1 MGGRGAAIEDGP
13 EKGKARLL
21 YRNFWA
27 GYPMPQRARVNR
39 DAARAVLPPI
49 PPRDTGTGPVSARAT
64 PRTPDDDRRP
74 SARSLR
80 GLDGLNFLMADV
92 RDGLGP
98 YLSVY
103 LKGAQHWQPGDIGIA
118 MAASSLSAAL
128 CQIPAGLL
136 VDALRAKRLL
146 VAGSGV
152 TVAVGCML
160 IASFPHLVA
169 IIAAQIMI
177 GAASAVIPPA
187 LAALSLGLVGRRR
200 MDGRI
205 SRNESFNHAGNFVAA
220 ALAGTLGQW
229 LGYDWIFYLVCAFAV
244 GSAAVVNLIKSSEID
259 HDLARGGA
267 GVDPE
272 SGTSAQHRPI
282 PIRDLLRHRD
292 LMVFLLSVVLF
303 HFGNAA
309 MLPMAGQVLAQTHPG
324 WDTISLSGCIIA
336 AQFVMVAIAWAVG
349 KAMAAGYGR
358 KTIFLVALA
367 VLPVRGLLFSFTA
380 NPFGV
385 IAIQLLDGVAAGIFG
400 VIAVIIAADVTR
412 GTGRF
417 NLAQGLVALSIGV
430 GAGLSNL
437 VAGYIV
443 QWFGYPVGFLSLAVI
458 AVAALVFFAA
468 LMPETRDLRD
478 RPAREARRNAEAA
491 A

>member
-1 MGGRGAAIEDGP
+1 MRQG
-13 EKGKARLL
+13 
-21 YRNFWA
+21 
-27 GYPMPQRARVNR
+27 
-39 DAARAVLPPI
+39 AVLLRI
-49 PPRDTGTGPVSARAT
+49 SRKSDLPVSASAK
-64 PRTPDDDRRP
+64 PRTLDDERHP

-103 LKGAQHWQPGDIGIA
+103 LKGAQHWNPGDIGLA

-146 VAGSGV
+146 VAGSGLA
-152 TVAVGCML
+152 VALGCVL
-160 IASFPHLVA
+160 IATFPVLITIV
-169 IIAAQIMI
+169 AAQIVI

-200 MDGRI
+200 MDARI

-229 LGYDWIFYLVCAFAV
+229 LGYDWIFYLVCAFAA
-244 GSAAVVNLIKSSEID
+244 GSAAIVNLINSSEID

-267 GVDPE
+267 DTDPE
-272 SGTSAQHRPI
+272 AGARAQHKAI
-282 PIRDLLRHRD
+282 PIRALLTHRD
-292 LMVFLLSVVLF
+292 LIVFLVSVALF

-336 AQFVMVAIAWAVG
+336 AQLVMVGIAWAVG

-367 VLPVRGLLFSFTA
+367 VLPVRGVLFSFTA

-385 IAIQLLDGVAAGIFG
+385 IAIQLLDGIAAGIFG
-400 VIAVIIAADVTR
+400 VIAIVIAADVTR

-417 NLAQGLVALSIGV
+417 NLAQGLVALSVGV

-437 VAGYIV
+437 VSGYIV
-443 QWFGYPVGFLSLAVI
+443 QWLGYPSGFLSLALI

-468 LMPETRDLRD
+468 LMPETRDR
-478 RPAREARRNAEAA
+478 RARQSDEARVAGAA